1 MKNFFTFSLLALLL
15 FSLPLPTIAQDAI
28 TVTMPV
34 TSPAD
39 GPELWVEC
47 GGLPGCRTGNV
58 PFLDYL
64 STFLIPIVFNKL
76 FTYIPLLGVLFIMI
90 GGGYILLS
98 AGNEERVTKG
108 KTTITWAVIGIFIA
122 NFARELVI
130 LVKDEAT
137 SVPSGDVIISV
148 ITTLMGSIFD
158 IMYVAMIG
166 IALFSGMRMV
176 LSLGK
181 EDEFKK
187 GQDGLFYAALGAI
200 IINIA
205 ELIYTAFANL

>member
-1 MKNFFTFSLLALLL
+1 MKNFFRFSLLALLL
-15 FSLPLPTIAQDAI
+15 FSFSLQTSAQEI

-34 TSPAD
+34 TSPTD

-47 GGLPGCRTGNV
+47 GGLPGCQTGNV

-64 STFLIPIVFNKL
+64 STFLIPILFNKI

-90 GGGYILLS
+90 GGAYILLS

-122 NFARELVI
+122 GFAKDLVN
-130 LVKDEAT
+130 LVTAEAT
-137 SVPSGDVIISV
+137 SVPAGDVIISV

-158 IMYVAMIG
+158 LMYVAMIG

-181 EDEFKK
+181 EEEFKK

-200 IINIA
+200 IINVSQ
-205 ELIYTAFANL
+205 LIYTAFANL